1 MDLTFESEGGMA
13 VIGIDLG
20 GTKTAGLVL
29 DGGGIVERCRI
40 DTDASSQ
47 DGVMRGLLVVCSR
60 LREDAASRGVAVEA
74 VGLGIAG
81 FVDYERGVVTEAP
94 NHPLRDAHV
103 RDILMGSSGLPVF
116 VDNDANVAA
125 LAEAR
130 MGAGKG
136 LRYLVH
142 LTLGTGIGGGII
154 IDGQVYRG
162 ALGAA
167 AELGHMIVCENGPPC
182 NCGAHGCLEAMV
194 SGVAIC
200 RRVEE
205 MAAVG
210 QASPMVEEFLADPEA
225 FSAEAVC
232 RHADAG
238 EGVARDLL
246 EQSGWHLGIGIASLV
261 NIFNPDAVTLSG
273 GLLGCLHHMEGA
285 MRRSCEENA
294 IAISRDHVRIL
305 TGTLGEDGG
314 MLGAALL
321 AREGLNAGR

>member
-1 MDLTFESEGGMA
+1 MA

-29 DGGGIVERCRI
+29 DGEDIRERCRLE
-40 DTDASSQ
+40 TDAGSQ
-47 DGVMRGLLVVCSR
+47 DGVMRGLLEVCTQ
-60 LREDAASRGVAVEA
+60 LRERAAAAGIAVEA

-81 FVDYERGVVTEAP
+81 FVDFEYGVVTEAP

-103 RDILMGSSGLPVF
+103 RDILEESCGLRVY

-130 MGAGKG
+130 MGAGRG
-136 LRYLVH
+136 ARYLVH

-162 ALGAA
+162 AQGAA
-167 AELGHMIVCENGPPC
+167 AELGHMIVCANGPPC
-182 NCGAHGCLEAMV
+182 NCGANGCLEAMV
-194 SGVAIC
+194 SGVAIH

-210 QASPMVEEFLADPEA
+210 HASPMVGEFLADPYA
-225 FSAEAVC
+225 FSAEDVC

-238 EGVARDLL
+238 EGLAREILD
-246 EQSGWHLGIGIASLV
+246 QAGWYLGIGIASLV
-261 NIFNPDAVTLSG
+261 NIFNPDVVSLSG
-273 GLLGCLHHMEGA
+273 GLLGCFHHMEKV
-285 MRRSCEENA
+285 MRSSFEENA
-294 IAISRDHVRIL
+294 IAISRGHVRIL

-314 MLGAALL
+314 MLGAAIL
-321 AREGLNAGR
+321 ASEGIGHA

>member
-1 MDLTFESEGGMA
+1 MA

-20 GTKTAGLVL
+20 GTKTAGIILE
-29 DGGGIVERCRI
+29 GERIEERYREE
-40 DTDASSQ
+40 TDASSQ
-47 DGVMRGLLVVCSR
+47 EGVLRGLAQACSE
-60 LREDAASRGVAVEA
+60 LMEKAARRGIGIEA

-81 FVDYERGVVTEAP
+81 FVDFERGVVTEAP

-103 RDILMGSSGLPVF
+103 RDILADKTGLPVF

-130 MGAGKG
+130 LGAGKG
-136 LRYLVH
+136 SRYLVH

-154 IDGQVYRG
+154 IDGRIYRG

-167 AELGHMIVCENGPPC
+167 AELGHMIVLEDGPMC
-182 NCGAHGCLEAMV
+182 NCGARGCLEALA
-194 SGVAIC
+194 SGVAIY

-205 MAAVG
+205 AAAAG
-210 QASPMVEEFLADPEA
+210 RISPAVEEFLSDPMA
-225 FSAEAVC
+225 FSAETLG

-238 EGVARDLL
+238 DALARDIL
-246 EQSGWHLGIGIASLV
+246 STAGHHLGTGIASLV

-273 GLLGCLHHMEGA
+273 GLLGCFHHMEGA
-285 MRRSCEENA
+285 MREAFEGTA

-305 TGTLGEDGG
+305 RSTLGNDGG
-314 MLGAALL
+314 TLGAALL
-321 AREGLNAGR
+321 ALEGLS

>member
-1 MDLTFESEGGMA
+1 M
-13 VIGIDLG
+13 
-20 GTKTAGLVL
+20 L
-29 DGGGIVERCRI
+29 DGERVLERYRI
-40 DTDASSQ
+40 STDARSRES
-47 DGVMRGLLVVCSR
+47 VMRGMLEVCTR
-60 LREDAASRGVAVEA
+60 LGEETSSRGIAAEA

-94 NHPLRDAHV
+94 NHPLRDARV
-103 RDILMGSSGLPVF
+103 RDILEESSGLPVF

-136 LRYLVH
+136 SRYLVH

-154 IDGQVYRG
+154 IDGSIYRG

-167 AELGHMIVCENGPPC
+167 AELGHMIILENGPAC
-182 NCGAHGCLEAMV
+182 NCGAHGCLEALV
-194 SGVAIC
+194 SGVAIY

-205 MAAVG
+205 LAAVG
-210 QASPMVEEFLADPEA
+210 HPSPLVREFLSEPDA

-232 RHADAG
+232 RHAD
-238 EGVARDLL
+238 EGDDTARELL
-246 EQSGWHLGIGIASLV
+246 EQAGWHLGTGIASLV

-273 GLLGCLHHMEGA
+273 GLLGCLHHMEEA
-285 MRRSCEENA
+285 MRRSFEDNA

-305 TGTLGEDGG
+305 TGTLGDDSG

-321 AREGLNAGR
+321 AREGLDARI